1 MKKKRFIKLLMSQ
14 GYSRNDAREYAEAV
28 KRFNVEA
35 AELNKIEKQT
45 GSPWREN
52 MYSYS
57 RLYAEECNIKFSV
70 DFNTEKFQEAI
81 KGVSEAIRK
90 LAPAVATAL
99 AVVSSNISGYFAEAA
114 ERFNKCAEGFET

>member
-35 AELNKIEKQT
+35 AEVNKNEKQT

-52 MYSYS
+52 MHSYS
-57 RLYAEECNIKFSV
+57 RLYENEFSGWKYE
-70 DFNTEKFQEAI
+70 TEKMQEVI
-81 KGVSEAIRK
+81 KGISEAIRK
-90 LAPAVATAL
+90 AAPALANAL
-99 AVVSSNISGYFAEAA
+99 AVICSGISEYFAAAA
-114 ERFNKCAEGFET
+114 ESYKTLLEGMEI